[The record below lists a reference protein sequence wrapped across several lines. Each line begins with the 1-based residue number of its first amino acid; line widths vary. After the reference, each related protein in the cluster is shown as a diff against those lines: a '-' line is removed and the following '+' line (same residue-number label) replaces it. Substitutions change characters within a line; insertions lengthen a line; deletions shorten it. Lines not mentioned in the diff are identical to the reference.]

1 MNRHAETPSDVPRT
15 LQQHRRPRYSRGVT
29 LARFQ
34 TRRWRSLLLLP
45 LLFALVFR
53 AFIPAGYMPIVG
65 NDGHFNMVLCSDGL
79 NAKLTS
85 VPAQIGDPAEPE
97 HDTSGAQH
105 GPCVYA
111 AAAHSMGAPA
121 AAVLHITASVKLLPP
136 ASALH
141 GRTPPGDI
149 PRAQSPRAPPTIS

>member
-1 MNRHAETPSDVPRT
+1 M
-15 LQQHRRPRYSRGVT
+15 VT
-29 LARFQ
+29 LARIQ

-65 NDGHFNMVLCSDGL
+65 NDGHFTMVLCSDGL

-85 VPAQIGDPAEPE
+85 VPTQAGDPAPPG
-97 HDTSGAQH
+97 HDGDAPN

-111 AAAHSMGAPA
+111 ASAHSLGNALAGPVLPA
-121 AAVLHITASVKLLPP
+121 VPAQFTAAVIPTPGL
-136 ASALH
+136 
-141 GRTPPGDI
+141 TPPGDI
-149 PRAQSPRAPPTIS
+149 PRAQSPRAPPALS

>member
-1 MNRHAETPSDVPRT
+1 
-15 LQQHRRPRYSRGVT
+15 
-29 LARFQ
+29 LARLQ

-65 NDGHFNMVLCSDGL
+65 NGGHFDMVLCSDGL

-85 VPAQIGDPAEPE
+85 VPTQAGDPAEPE

-105 GPCVYA
+105 GPCGYA
-111 AAAHSMGAPA
+111 ASAHSLGNAFAGPVLPAAPA
-121 AAVLHITASVKLLPP
+121 QFTAAVIPP
-136 ASALH
+136 PGL
-141 GRTPPGDI
+141 TPPGDI
-149 PRAQSPRAPPTIS
+149 SRAQSPRAPPALS